1 VSRREDRT
9 PGDRGCPPDRGGWSR
24 HRQRRVTVV
33 RHTRPPAAGRF
44 ARRPGHRPEGWR
56 AKLPAAL
63 QRPLAWQAP
72 VAGRAVAGAG
82 KVAASATRSLRDR
95 LRRTTEWV
103 PQTLGGRLLLAVAA
117 IVVFTGATWTTT
129 RSALLDVD
137 HIEVSGGSVVTAAQA
152 TAGAGLRRGQPMLTV
167 NTVVAERHLR
177 RLPWVDTAMVERSFP
192 NTVRIHLT
200 ERVVAAIAARPAGG
214 WVLLDRGGRVLAEQ
228 GELNSPVPAGAG
240 SGGDGAD
247 RSADLPEVIG
257 AGASPTPGDNLTAAR
272 PALDVVSALPEP
284 IRRQVQSATLDGE
297 AVRLQ
302 MGARE
307 IRFGPPT
314 QVAAKVAALSVLLER
329 VGNRSVAVLD
339 VRVPQAPVVV
349 PTASTPATSTPAP
362 GRGATGPTNP
372 GKPRD

>member
-1 VSRREDRT
+1 MSRREDRT
-9 PGDRGCPPDRGGWSR
+9 
-24 HRQRRVTVV
+24 QRRVTVV

-82 KVAASATRSLRDR
+82 KAARRGLGATRSLRDR
-95 LRRTTEWV
+95 LRRSM

-117 IVVFTGATWTTT
+117 IALFTGATWTTT

-137 HIEVSGGSVVTAAQA
+137 RVEVSGTSVVTAAEAA
-152 TAGAGLRRGQPMLTV
+152 TGAGLHRGQPMVSV
-167 NTVVAERHLR
+167 NTAAAERHLR
-177 RLPWVDTAMVERSFP
+177 GLPWVDTAVVERAFP

-200 ERVVAAIAARPAGG
+200 ERVAAAIAARPAGG
-214 WVLLDRGGRVLAEQ
+214 WVLLDRGGRVLAER
-228 GELNSPVPAGAG
+228 SDRTAG
-240 SGGDGAD
+240 
-247 RSADLPEVIG
+247 LPEVIG
-257 AGASPTPGDNLTAAR
+257 AGATPVPGTNLITAR

-284 IRRQVQSATLDGE
+284 LRRQVQSVTLDGE
-297 AVRLQ
+297 SVALQ

-314 QVAAKVAALSVLLER
+314 QVAAKMAALSVLLER
-329 VGNRSVAVLD
+329 VGGRSVAVLD

-362 GRGATGPTNP
+362 GRGATAPANP
-372 GKPRD
+372 GKPKD

>member
-9 PGDRGCPPDRGGWSR
+9 
-24 HRQRRVTVV
+24 QRRVTVV

-228 GELNSPVPAGAG
+228 P
-240 SGGDGAD
+240 D
-247 RSADLPEVIG
+247 RTADLPEVIG